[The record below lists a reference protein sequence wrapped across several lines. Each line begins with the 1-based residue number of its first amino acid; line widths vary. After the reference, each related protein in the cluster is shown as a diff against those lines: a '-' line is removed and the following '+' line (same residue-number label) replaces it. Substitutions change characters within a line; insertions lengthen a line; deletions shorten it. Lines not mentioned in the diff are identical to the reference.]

1 MREKLGCGARE
12 LRGMFNRILGMTPCQ
27 FLERSRCLRAIEL
40 HLAGMPYKVLLEK
53 LKFKSSGHFCRIF
66 NLVFGEPLV
75 KFVRGLREEALLE
88 GSDSSHEALLKK
100 AIACAESRF
109 LAAKGGN
116 GRWAKKKKGSK

>member
-1 MREKLGCGARE
+1 MRTDHLDQIARDSGYRTKGMREKLGCGARE

-100 AIACAESRF
+100 A
-109 LAAKGGN
+109 
-116 GRWAKKKKGSK
+116 